1 MDVPANRI
9 SPILKCRVGRVPGL
23 GLTITERIPSDKDY
37 PSINDEAI
45 FNVLEKVEKDF
56 PNIETSLIEKEIDGT
71 KYQVVVAVWTPP
83 KASDCFLL
91 KWYEVPPQKK
101 TAPLWIVTT
110 CALTALII
118 LGVFAGLWGQQN
130 GYIITRTITPHEPP
144 TEANIEYKTFVETEV
159 SELMVALDE
168 YDTVDEFSN
177 KLYVE
182 QPKGWPKEFETT
194 NEFREILE
202 KQPFFSPLIE
212 KLRNTKKAYN
222 EL

>member
-23 GLTITERIPSDKDY
+23 GLTVTERITRGKEIS
-37 PSINDEAI
+37 SINEEVI
-45 FNVLEKVEKDF
+45 FSVLEKIEKDF
-56 PNIETSLIEKEIDGT
+56 PNIETSLIEKEIDGA

-83 KASDCFLL
+83 ESSDCFLL

-101 TAPLWIVTT
+101 TSPFWIVTT
-110 CALTALII
+110 CVLTAMII

-130 GYIITRTITPHEPP
+130 GYIITRAVTPREPS

-194 NEFREILE
+194 DEFREILE

-212 KLRNTKKAYN
+212 KLRNMKKTYG